1 MIFADVIDAYR
12 MHLTALVEASTGIAT
27 YFKTESKASKLMNPY
42 ILLALVKNTLL
53 FSGFPLIKDMIADL
67 VSMLLVVG
75 AVFFEDYQ
83 LKDKYWQLITKI
95 LDHC

>member
-1 MIFADVIDAYR
+1 MIFSDVIEAYR
-12 MHLTALVEASTGIAT
+12 KHLTALVEASTGIAT

-42 ILLALVKNTLL
+42 ILLALIKNTLL
-53 FSGFPLIKDMIADL
+53 FNGFPLIEDMIADL
-67 VSMLLVVG
+67 VSMLLIVS

-95 LDHC
+95 LDHS